1 METCP
6 VCLARIEYHYALN
19 REMYAVDPGVLYE
32 ECDRADAVP
41 MLSFSGHLT
50 RGVPVHT
57 CTGGHIGFRLH
68 DCSEPHAPAGFTT
81 YFPDEEDDLPW

>member
-6 VCLARIEYHYALN
+6 VCLARIEYHYALD
-19 REMYAVDPGVLYE
+19 REMYAVDPGTLYE
-32 ECDRADAVP
+32 EHDRADAVP

-68 DCSEPHAPAGFTT
+68 DCTRPKPPEGFTE
-81 YFPDEEDDLPW
+81 YLPDEEEDLPW